1 MPFGICSTDELNSK
15 TIFSGNINNST
26 TKTFELEYKKSYIV
40 TIGTLRDSNVI
51 SVTLIVAIT
60 SDSGREGKV
69 EKVYGTQ
76 DIVSIS
82 GNTLTITTTSN
93 LWIVCTVAE
102 V

>member
-1 MPFGICSTDELNSK
+1 MA
-15 TIFSGNINNST
+15 
-26 TKTFELEYKKSYIV
+26 
-40 TIGTLRDSNVI
+40 
-51 SVTLIVAIT
+51 VTLIVAIT
-60 SDSGREGKV
+60 GEPGREGKV

-82 GNTLTITTTSN
+82 ENTLTITTTSN